1 MALHIELAPN
11 ERIIVGDAAIR
22 NGSRRTKLTIE
33 TRAKVLRE
41 RDIIFESEA
50 DTPCKRLYLTIE
62 EAYFAADP
70 TEAEDRFIVQA
81 NEVMGAVP
89 SMGPYIARI
98 YMKMSRGEGGFFRA
112 LKEAQALVAY
122 EAELLRM
129 DVGPVRTPVPAGE
142 AVSAVRFG

>member
-11 ERIIVGDAAIR
+11 ERIIVGEAAIR

-41 RDIIFESEA
+41 RDVIFESEA

-98 YMKMSRGEGGFFRA
+98 YMKMSRGDGGFFRA

-129 DVGPVRTPVPAGE
+129 DVSANRSTAAGG
-142 AVSAVRFG
+142 AAMASGG